1 MRTGQ
6 RGITLIGWLFLLI
19 PLAIVVYAGIRLTPV
34 YLNYM
39 KVSRTLERM
48 AEEMRNE
55 DALGAQAIRTSLQ
68 RRLDIESVN
77 HPSID
82 DFQITRDGRAWT
94 VRAEYEDIAPLFA
107 NVSLLLTFDKSVQIG
122 SNE

>member
-1 MRTGQ
+1 MRTRQ
-6 RGITLIGWLFLLI
+6 RGITLIGWLFLLA

-39 KVSRTLERM
+39 KVVRTLERM
-48 AEEMRNE
+48 AEELRNE
-55 DALGAQAIRTSLQ
+55 DALGPQVIRTSLEK
-68 RRLDIESVN
+68 RLGIESVD
-77 HPSID
+77 HPTVSQ
-82 DFQITRDGRAWT
+82 FQITRDGRAWT

-122 SNE
+122 SND